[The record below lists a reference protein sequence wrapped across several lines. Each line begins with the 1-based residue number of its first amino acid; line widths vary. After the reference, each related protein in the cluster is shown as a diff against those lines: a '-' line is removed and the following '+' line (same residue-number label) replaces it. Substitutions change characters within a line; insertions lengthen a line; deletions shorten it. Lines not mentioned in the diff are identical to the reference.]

1 MYLIF
6 IVVIEILGLYI
17 IFTDNSLEAIEPVL
31 YRGNIFGGNAFWL
44 YRLFLCAISYAVS
57 DS

>member
-17 IFTDNSLEAIEPVL
+17 IFTDNSLEAIELVL
-31 YRGNIFGGNAFWL
+31 YRGNIFGGKAFWL
-44 YRLFLCAISYAVS
+44 YRLFLYAISYPVS

>member
-17 IFTDNSLEAIEPVL
+17 IFTDNSLEAIELVL
-31 YRGNIFGGNAFWL
+31 YRGNIFGGKAF
-44 YRLFLCAISYAVS
+44 
-57 DS
+57 